1 MQKYQSHKIVEA
13 AQINGVA
20 SYHEGSKLP
29 KELFVTSDTD
39 VHEISEADSK
49 RFDDMS
55 KDYPGGII
63 GGYLVKYADGY
74 VSWSPA
80 KTFEEGY
87 SVVQPSSGKSNIKGY
102 RELSEEEIAN
112 MNAVKEWGAK
122 MGELIDQMRQ
132 NEDHDP
138 RWIAIGQT
146 DLQKGLMALT
156 RAIAKPTFF

>member
-13 AQINGVA
+13 ARIQGIA
-20 SYHEGSKLP
+20 SYHPHGSLP
-29 KELFVTSDTD
+29 KELLMADSTD
-39 VHEISEADSK
+39 VQEIGATDSERICIMAEEK
-49 RFDDMS
+49 
-55 KDYPGGII
+55 GGLV
-63 GGYLVKYADGY
+63 GGYLVRYADDY

-80 KTFEEGY
+80 EAFEEGY
-87 SVVQPSSGKSNIKGY
+87 SVVQPSSGKSSIKGY

-122 MGELIDQMRQ
+122 MGELIEQMRQ

-138 RWIAIGQT
+138 RWISIGQT